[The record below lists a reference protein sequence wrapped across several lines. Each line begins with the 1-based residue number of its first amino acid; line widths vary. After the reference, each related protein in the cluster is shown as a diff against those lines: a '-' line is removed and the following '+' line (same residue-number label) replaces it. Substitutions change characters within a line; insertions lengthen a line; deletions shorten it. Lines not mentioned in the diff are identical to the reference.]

1 MQEELYKL
9 PEPAKLAYQTLRN
22 SVVDLDIAKRPKAIL
37 LAELD
42 EAFLKVQAVTVEPRL
57 PIPSRPWLSNSLVPV
72 IETGEK
78 LMVDARTLHTFLESK
93 RLFQDWFKD
102 RVEQYGWVEGV
113 DYFVVTGTQI
123 CVPDDET
130 RSPNLVSGGKGARD
144 EKGRF
149 IGADAIDYHL
159 TLSMA
164 KELGMVE
171 NNAMGRKI
179 RKYFIECEER
189 LMDYYKKETDAWKKL
204 YEHDCD
210 SLDWLREKKTVDK
223 VEADA
228 LVVLRDMWRE
238 EHNARLDFISETYKE
253 NDIRHKGTAK
263 EVLTF
268 LRPQIKSALTRLR
281 GAHEQLTKHVG
292 LANNSVLVMRL
303 EGVIEDF
310 SFVDQWIRQ
319 PK

>member
-78 LMVDARTLHTFLESK
+78 LMVDARTLHTFLGSK
-93 RLFQDWFKD
+93 RQFADWFKD
-102 RVEQYGWVEGV
+102 KVESYGWVEGE
-113 DYFVVTGTQI
+113 DYFAVTGSQI
-123 CVPDDET
+123 CEQLPQPV
-130 RSPNLVSGGKGARD
+130 
-144 EKGRF
+144 GRPP
-149 IGADAIDYHL
+149 IDYHL

-281 GAHEQLTKHVG
+281 GAHEQLTKHMG

-310 SFVDQWIRQ
+310 SFVDQWIRR

>member
-78 LMVDARTLHTFLESK
+78 LMVDARTLHTFLDVG
-93 RLFQDWFKD
+93 RDFQTWFKD
-102 RVEQYGWVEGV
+102 RVEKYGWVEGE
-113 DYFVVTGTQI
+113 DYFAVLDKKSTNL
-123 CVPDDET
+123 D
-130 RSPNLVSGGKGARD
+130 SPNLGNQDSASWGGDR
-144 EKGRF
+144 RS
-149 IGADAIDYHL
+149 IDYHL

-204 YEHDCD
+204 HEHDCD

-268 LRPQIKSALTRLR
+268 LRPQIKGALTRLR
-281 GAHEQLTKHVG
+281 GAHEQLTKHMG
-292 LANNSVLVMRL
+292 LVNNSVLVMRL

-310 SFVDQWIRQ
+310 SFVDQWIRR

>member
-1 MQEELYKL
+1 MQEGLYKL
-9 PEPAKLAYQTLRN
+9 PESLKSAYLSLRN
-22 SVVDLDIAKRPKAIL
+22 DIAGSLADPKQKAMVLADLD
-37 LAELD
+37 D
-42 EAFLKVQAVTVEPRL
+42 TFLKVQAVTVEPP
-57 PIPSRPWLSNSLVPV
+57 PILKPRPWFTNSVVPV
-72 IETGEK
+72 IQSGQK

-102 RVEQYGWVEGV
+102 RVEKYGWVEGV

-123 CVPDDET
+123 CVPDEPD
-130 RSPNLVSGGKGARD
+130 RSPNLASGEKGARD

-171 NNAMGRKI
+171 NNEMGRRI

-189 LMDYYKKETDAWKKL
+189 LMDYYRKETETWKKMH
-204 YEHDCD
+204 EHDCS
-210 SLDWLREKKTVDK
+210 SLGWLREKSLDK

-281 GAHEQLTKHVG
+281 GAHEQLTKHIG

-310 SFVDQWIRQ
+310 SFVDQWIRR

>member
-1 MQEELYKL
+1 
-9 PEPAKLAYQTLRN
+9 
-22 SVVDLDIAKRPKAIL
+22 
-37 LAELD
+37 
-42 EAFLKVQAVTVEPRL
+42 
-57 PIPSRPWLSNSLVPV
+57 
-72 IETGEK
+72 
-78 LMVDARTLHTFLESK
+78 
-93 RLFQDWFKD
+93 
-102 RVEQYGWVEGV
+102 
-113 DYFVVTGTQI
+113 
-123 CVPDDET
+123 
-130 RSPNLVSGGKGARD
+130 
-144 EKGRF
+144 
-149 IGADAIDYHL
+149 
-159 TLSMA
+159 
-164 KELGMVE
+164 MVE

-189 LMDYYKKETDAWKKL
+189 LMDYYKKETDAWKNL

-228 LVVLRDMWRE
+228 LLVLRDMWRE

-281 GAHEQLTKHVG
+281 GAHEQLTKHMG

>member
-42 EAFLKVQAVTVEPRL
+42 EAFLKVQEVTVEPRL

-78 LMVDARTLHTFLESK
+78 LMVDARTLHTFLDVGRDFSN
-93 RLFQDWFKD
+93 WFKD
-102 RVEQYGWVEGV
+102 RVEKYGWVEGE
-113 DYFVVTGTQI
+113 DYFTVLDTKSANL
-123 CVPDDET
+123 D
-130 RSPNLVSGGKGARD
+130 SPNLANQDSASWGGDR
-144 EKGRF
+144 RS
-149 IGADAIDYHL
+149 IDYHL

-189 LMDYYKKETDAWKKL
+189 LMDYYKKETDAWKKM

-268 LRPQIKSALTRLR
+268 LRPQLKSALTRLR
-281 GAHEQLTKHVG
+281 GAHEQLTKHMG

-310 SFVDQWIRQ
+310 SFVDQWIRR